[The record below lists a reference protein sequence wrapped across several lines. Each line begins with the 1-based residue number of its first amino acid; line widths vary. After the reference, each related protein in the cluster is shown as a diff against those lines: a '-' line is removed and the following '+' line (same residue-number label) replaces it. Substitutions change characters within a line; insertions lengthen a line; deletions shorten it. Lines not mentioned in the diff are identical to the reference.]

1 MFDSLDSEIAHLERS
16 LEYGREHPY
25 SGVCGEDDAAAD
37 RLDFLRA
44 ERAKIEAENARRAA
58 TSPRLDEI

>member
-1 MFDSLDSEIAHLERS
+1 MLYTLDQEIADLERA
-16 LEYGREHPY
+16 LAHGRAHPY

-44 ERAKIEAENARRAA
+44 EREKIAAEDARRAA
-58 TSPRLDEI
+58 TSPKLDEI